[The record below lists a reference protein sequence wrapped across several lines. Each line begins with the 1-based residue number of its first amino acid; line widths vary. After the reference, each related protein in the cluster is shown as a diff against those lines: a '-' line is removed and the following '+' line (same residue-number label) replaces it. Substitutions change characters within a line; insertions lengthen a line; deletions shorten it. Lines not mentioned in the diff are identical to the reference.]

1 MADLEFEEIAGNIA
15 TRGGEA
21 NGNANAAGGSVAAS
35 DSGNNN
41 GNTETELEVELEDS
55 FNDNSDNN
63 SNNELEVEDSFND
76 NSDHNSN
83 NELEVEVDIE
93 DSFNDNSDHNSNN
106 ETETKTY
113 TDSFNDYDIDDHSI
127 TAGVHQYNAGIG
139 EINFVGLAGLSK
151 GGHGGG
157 GDISIVNRPTTVSN
171 SVNQNIW
178 TGDGGDAEGGGG
190 YFPSDLER
198 GGGGGGDEGGDG
210 GDVDQNFDQENVVA
224 SGENSQ
230 AAGDDAWQDNSSTT
244 ITVGDIAVDSF
255 NTEDSYNHELE
266 VDIEDSFNPT
276 DVDVEV
282 EDSFN
287 EYDTDVD
294 VELEAEWN
302 NVQAWNGGEVEDVEF

>member
-41 GNTETELEVELEDS
+41 GNTETETELEVEVEESFNTENEAEDS
-55 FNDNSDNN
+55 FNDNSDNGQAN
-63 SNNELEVEDSFND
+63 AEESFN
-76 NSDHNSN
+76 
-83 NELEVEVDIE
+83 
-93 DSFNDNSDHNSNN
+93 
-106 ETETKTY
+106 
-113 TDSFNDYDIDDHSI
+113 TDSYNDYDIDDHSI